1 MVYQYEYLLPLHL
14 VVFLLFTSG
23 CQSWGWFSSAAG
35 GDSDDRGHAF
45 SGVAVADFS
54 MDGPVDN
61 KGLVEKARN
70 KLAGTNSCWQNAYQ
84 HIFSGCTQI
93 LANEEKRSRFAWHLS
108 DCFQKDSGRRP
119 FPRCDENKPMINCL
133 KKLDDHEHKIYL
145 EFVLETNAICYQLQ
159 VHGFKRETE
168 RLVNELKSSAQY
180 TEQQL
185 GIIKDRTFTLLQN
198 SNQIHDSLSSVDLKV
213 QDVIRTTKDVEGQID
228 TLSKQSEAVYKQS
241 EEIVQS
247 QTQLQAGQE
256 RMNENLKEGVTMLH
270 DAYSNLGEEV
280 SNLRDEAVEI
290 EKQIDRVGE
299 SMSSRFQNLQ
309 SKADDIENL
318 AGSSLTKQQELLDGQ
333 STALEGLQTLTES
346 QSVALQESRNAMQ
359 HLADLGREQ
368 QEELLQRQQQLQ
380 QVHDHL
386 VSNSK
391 SILAA
396 QEAFEAKQASMF
408 IALDKLFELHNA
420 MLLESRVIKAFF
432 IYTMSI
438 FIIYMFTSTKQ
449 TYPVRANL
457 YLGLCTTFLV
467 EVAIIRFT
475 PSDAEQ
481 QAWIINSVRMLF
493 ALLAILQ
500 ILYAIYTYRDYEVL
514 NHQMILTLTE
524 KINSIQRDDKA
535 LSWDTDSEE
544 VGSTEDP
551 DYMIPEQMTDDKSIV
566 CAPMG
571 RKYDL
576 RQRYH

>member
-1 MVYQYEYLLPLHL
+1 
-14 VVFLLFTSG
+14 
-23 CQSWGWFSSAAG
+23 
-35 GDSDDRGHAF
+35 
-45 SGVAVADFS
+45 

-213 QDVIRTTKDVEGQID
+213 QDVIRTTKD
-228 TLSKQSEAVYKQS
+228 SEAVYKQS

-346 QSVALQESRNAMQ
+346 QSVALQESR
-359 HLADLGREQ
+359 
-368 QEELLQRQQQLQ
+368 EELLQRQQQLQ

-457 YLGLCTTFLV
+457 YLV

-535 LSWDTDSEE
+535 LSWDTDSDVDWPSWIEDELPEE